1 MVSKRELQNEIN
13 ELKTNVSVLK
23 EEYVKNKMEK
33 KMEELGLRYER
44 VGEYSWVEYCLI
56 KNDIIITGFNSIT
69 EMYDYII
76 DHEAL
81 LKMILNKKEIKKNK
95 SKSKSKKVLSTK
107 KSK

>member
-13 ELKTNVSVLK
+13 ELKTDVSVLK
-23 EEYVKNKMEK
+23 EEYVKNKMNK
-33 KMEELGLRYER
+33 KMEELGLRYQR
-44 VGEYSWVEYCLI
+44 WGEYSWVEYCLI

-76 DHEAL
+76 DNEEL
-81 LKMILNKKEIKKNK
+81 LKMILNKKETK
-95 SKSKSKKVLSTK
+95 KSKSKKVLSTK